1 MTALSSSYCIIM
13 DHAINAPG
21 NGNIVV
27 GGTNATD
34 KNYLREKMELIGKL
48 ASNDTSMIGIIPSS
62 SKDVSVKFEDQCIQ
76 NIKNKEK
83 LNGIEGNTKIQKRE

>member
-1 MTALSSSYCIIM
+1 
-13 DHAINAPG
+13 
-21 NGNIVV
+21 
-27 GGTNATD
+27 
-34 KNYLREKMELIGKL
+34 MELIGKL

-62 SKDVSVKFEDQCIQ
+62 SKDVSIKFEDQCIQ